1 MNKSKRLVQTGRE
14 IICITEL
21 SFHIKPSILSSPVF
35 RGHISPFRLSE
46 CLFLGQPDRT
56 CCTRVTLVK
65 IVRQEIVYV
74 CQTP

>member
-1 MNKSKRLVQTGRE
+1 M
-14 IICITEL
+14 IYITEL
-21 SFHIKPSILSSPVF
+21 SFHIKPSILSSPGY
-35 RGHISPFRLSE
+35 RGHISPFRLFE

-65 IVRQEIVYV
+65 IVRQEIEYA